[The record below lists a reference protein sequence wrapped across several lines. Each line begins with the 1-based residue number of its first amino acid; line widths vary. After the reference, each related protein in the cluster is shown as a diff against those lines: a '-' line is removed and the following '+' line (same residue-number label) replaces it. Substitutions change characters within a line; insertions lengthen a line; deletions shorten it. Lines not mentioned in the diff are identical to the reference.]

1 MQSGRLDLG
10 LLRIRSVKNDFL
22 LLFQSFAHFL
32 EAKRKM
38 PTSCSA
44 YNCQN
49 RDTEDIRSR
58 GITFHKF
65 PKDES
70 RRKSWIAA
78 TRRDGFKPNDKS
90 AICSEH
96 FTEGDFL
103 TNTIRRTLSKTAAP
117 TVFDFPDHLQKK
129 TCEKRKAPTVRLEAR
144 RLELVSPFFRLRMEF
159 DPPTSREQQRL
170 TRLILSRR
178 NSGADAEIRNSKFKM
193 SSEMGGQDHE
203 NEERINKIEAEH
215 QECLLVDMNDLVD
228 YGTLDADG
236 QKYMREMKTT
246 RTLISIARDLLQG
259 KKDEQQKR
267 LEAEDKVKA
276 LEAKLKEFLR
286 QDMTRNVKI
295 WSQATQQFHD
305 AEETLT
311 TSTEYTPT
319 FDHGTGSP
327 RPSTSMEYTPTTP
340 AEDIETDEGLR
351 QVPQARISGKVV
363 QAGRELYIQD
373 RFGVSIPIIPTSS
386 KKSSTNKRP
395 SRPREDK
402 SGRSPKKIKQEPKD
416 YGDRINSDKSP

>member
-1 MQSGRLDLG
+1 MR
-10 LLRIRSVKNDFL
+10 N
-22 LLFQSFAHFL
+22 
-32 EAKRKM
+32 E
-38 PTSCSA
+38 
-44 YNCQN
+44 N
-49 RDTEDIRSR
+49 
-58 GITFHKF
+58 
-65 PKDES
+65 
-70 RRKSWIAA
+70 
-78 TRRDGFKPNDKS
+78 
-90 AICSEH
+90 
-96 FTEGDFL
+96 
-103 TNTIRRTLSKTAAP
+103 
-117 TVFDFPDHLQKK
+117 
-129 TCEKRKAPTVRLEAR
+129 
-144 RLELVSPFFRLRMEF
+144 FRLRMEF

-178 NSGADAEIRNSKFKM
+178 NSGADAKFKM

-215 QECLLVDMNDLVD
+215 QECLLVDMDDLVD

-276 LEAKLKEFLR
+276 LEAKVKEFLR
-286 QDMTRNVKI
+286 QDMTRNVKNLKI

-319 FDHGTGSP
+319 FDHGSP
-327 RPSTSMEYTPTTP
+327 RPSSAQARIFEDLRTP

-363 QAGRELYIQD
+363 QAGRELYIKD
-373 RFGVSIPIIPTSS
+373 RFGVSMPIIPTSS

>member
-1 MQSGRLDLG
+1 MG

-38 PTSCSA
+38 R
-44 YNCQN
+44 NEN
-49 RDTEDIRSR
+49 
-58 GITFHKF
+58 
-65 PKDES
+65 
-70 RRKSWIAA
+70 
-78 TRRDGFKPNDKS
+78 
-90 AICSEH
+90 
-96 FTEGDFL
+96 
-103 TNTIRRTLSKTAAP
+103 
-117 TVFDFPDHLQKK
+117 
-129 TCEKRKAPTVRLEAR
+129 
-144 RLELVSPFFRLRMEF
+144 FRLRMEF

-178 NSGADAEIRNSKFKM
+178 NSGADAKFKM

-228 YGTLDADG
+228 YGTLDFDG

-276 LEAKLKEFLR
+276 LEAKVKEFLR

-319 FDHGTGSP
+319 FDHGSP
-327 RPSTSMEYTPTTP
+327 RPSSAQARIFEDLRTP

-363 QAGRELYIQD
+363 QAGRELYIKD
-373 RFGVSIPIIPTSS
+373 RFGVSMPIIPTSS

>member
-1 MQSGRLDLG
+1 MG

-38 PTSCSA
+38 R
-44 YNCQN
+44 NEN
-49 RDTEDIRSR
+49 
-58 GITFHKF
+58 
-65 PKDES
+65 
-70 RRKSWIAA
+70 
-78 TRRDGFKPNDKS
+78 
-90 AICSEH
+90 
-96 FTEGDFL
+96 
-103 TNTIRRTLSKTAAP
+103 
-117 TVFDFPDHLQKK
+117 
-129 TCEKRKAPTVRLEAR
+129 
-144 RLELVSPFFRLRMEF
+144 FRLRMEF

-178 NSGADAEIRNSKFKM
+178 NSGADAKFKM

-228 YGTLDADG
+228 YGTLDAAG

-276 LEAKLKEFLR
+276 LEAKVKEFLR

-319 FDHGTGSP
+319 FDHGSP
-327 RPSTSMEYTPTTP
+327 RPSSAQARIFEDLRTP

-363 QAGRELYIQD
+363 QAGRELYIKD
-373 RFGVSIPIIPTSS
+373 RFGVSMPIIPTSS

>member
-38 PTSCSA
+38 R
-44 YNCQN
+44 NEN
-49 RDTEDIRSR
+49 
-58 GITFHKF
+58 
-65 PKDES
+65 
-70 RRKSWIAA
+70 
-78 TRRDGFKPNDKS
+78 
-90 AICSEH
+90 
-96 FTEGDFL
+96 
-103 TNTIRRTLSKTAAP
+103 
-117 TVFDFPDHLQKK
+117 
-129 TCEKRKAPTVRLEAR
+129 
-144 RLELVSPFFRLRMEF
+144 FRLRMEF

-178 NSGADAEIRNSKFKM
+178 NSGADAKFKM

-228 YGTLDADG
+228 YGTLDFDG

-276 LEAKLKEFLR
+276 LEAKVKEFLR
-286 QDMTRNVKI
+286 QDMTRNVKNLKI

-319 FDHGTGSP
+319 FDHGSP
-327 RPSTSMEYTPTTP
+327 RPSSAQARIFEDLRTP

-363 QAGRELYIQD
+363 QAGRELYIKD
-373 RFGVSIPIIPTSS
+373 RFGVSMPIIPTSS

>member
-1 MQSGRLDLG
+1 MR
-10 LLRIRSVKNDFL
+10 N
-22 LLFQSFAHFL
+22 
-32 EAKRKM
+32 E
-38 PTSCSA
+38 
-44 YNCQN
+44 N
-49 RDTEDIRSR
+49 
-58 GITFHKF
+58 
-65 PKDES
+65 
-70 RRKSWIAA
+70 
-78 TRRDGFKPNDKS
+78 
-90 AICSEH
+90 
-96 FTEGDFL
+96 
-103 TNTIRRTLSKTAAP
+103 
-117 TVFDFPDHLQKK
+117 
-129 TCEKRKAPTVRLEAR
+129 
-144 RLELVSPFFRLRMEF
+144 FRLRMEF

-178 NSGADAEIRNSKFKM
+178 NSGADAKFKM

-228 YGTLDADG
+228 YGTLDFDG

-276 LEAKLKEFLR
+276 LEAKVKEFLR

-319 FDHGTGSP
+319 FDHGSP
-327 RPSTSMEYTPTTP
+327 RPSSAQARIFEDLRTP

-363 QAGRELYIQD
+363 QAGRELYIKD
-373 RFGVSIPIIPTSS
+373 RFGVSMPIIPTSS

>member
-38 PTSCSA
+38 R
-44 YNCQN
+44 NEN
-49 RDTEDIRSR
+49 
-58 GITFHKF
+58 
-65 PKDES
+65 
-70 RRKSWIAA
+70 
-78 TRRDGFKPNDKS
+78 
-90 AICSEH
+90 
-96 FTEGDFL
+96 
-103 TNTIRRTLSKTAAP
+103 
-117 TVFDFPDHLQKK
+117 
-129 TCEKRKAPTVRLEAR
+129 
-144 RLELVSPFFRLRMEF
+144 FRLRMEF

-178 NSGADAEIRNSKFKM
+178 NSGADAKFKM

-215 QECLLVDMNDLVD
+215 QECLLVDMDDLVD

-276 LEAKLKEFLR
+276 LEAKVKEFLR

-319 FDHGTGSP
+319 FDHGSP
-327 RPSTSMEYTPTTP
+327 RPSSAQARIFEDLRTP

>member
-38 PTSCSA
+38 R
-44 YNCQN
+44 NEN
-49 RDTEDIRSR
+49 
-58 GITFHKF
+58 
-65 PKDES
+65 
-70 RRKSWIAA
+70 
-78 TRRDGFKPNDKS
+78 
-90 AICSEH
+90 
-96 FTEGDFL
+96 
-103 TNTIRRTLSKTAAP
+103 
-117 TVFDFPDHLQKK
+117 
-129 TCEKRKAPTVRLEAR
+129 
-144 RLELVSPFFRLRMEF
+144 FRLRMEF

-178 NSGADAEIRNSKFKM
+178 NSGADAKFKM

-228 YGTLDADG
+228 YGTLDFDG

-276 LEAKLKEFLR
+276 LEAKVKEFLR

-319 FDHGTGSP
+319 FDHGSP
-327 RPSTSMEYTPTTP
+327 RPSSAQARIFEDLRTP

-363 QAGRELYIQD
+363 QAGRELYIKD
-373 RFGVSIPIIPTSS
+373 RFGVSMPIIPTSS

>member
-38 PTSCSA
+38 R
-44 YNCQN
+44 NEN
-49 RDTEDIRSR
+49 
-58 GITFHKF
+58 
-65 PKDES
+65 
-70 RRKSWIAA
+70 
-78 TRRDGFKPNDKS
+78 
-90 AICSEH
+90 
-96 FTEGDFL
+96 
-103 TNTIRRTLSKTAAP
+103 
-117 TVFDFPDHLQKK
+117 
-129 TCEKRKAPTVRLEAR
+129 
-144 RLELVSPFFRLRMEF
+144 FRLRMEF

-178 NSGADAEIRNSKFKM
+178 NSGADAKFKM

-215 QECLLVDMNDLVD
+215 QECLLVDMDDLVD

-276 LEAKLKEFLR
+276 LEAKVKEFLR

-319 FDHGTGSP
+319 FDHGSP
-327 RPSTSMEYTPTTP
+327 RPSSAQARIFEDLRTP

-363 QAGRELYIQD
+363 QAGRELYIKD

>member
-38 PTSCSA
+38 R
-44 YNCQN
+44 NEN
-49 RDTEDIRSR
+49 
-58 GITFHKF
+58 
-65 PKDES
+65 
-70 RRKSWIAA
+70 
-78 TRRDGFKPNDKS
+78 
-90 AICSEH
+90 
-96 FTEGDFL
+96 
-103 TNTIRRTLSKTAAP
+103 
-117 TVFDFPDHLQKK
+117 
-129 TCEKRKAPTVRLEAR
+129 
-144 RLELVSPFFRLRMEF
+144 FRLRMEF

-178 NSGADAEIRNSKFKM
+178 NSGADAKFKM

-215 QECLLVDMNDLVD
+215 QECLLVDINDLVD
-228 YGTLDADG
+228 YGTLDFDG

-276 LEAKLKEFLR
+276 LEAKVKEFR
-286 QDMTRNVKI
+286 HMTRNVKI

-319 FDHGTGSP
+319 FDHGSP
-327 RPSTSMEYTPTTP
+327 RPSSAQARIFEDLRTP

-363 QAGRELYIQD
+363 QVGRELYIKD
-373 RFGVSIPIIPTSS
+373 SFGVSIPIIPTSS
-386 KKSSTNKRP
+386 KESSTNKRP

-416 YGDRINSDKSP
+416 YE

>member
-1 MQSGRLDLG
+1 M
-10 LLRIRSVKNDFL
+10 KNDFL

-44 YNCQN
+44 YNCQK

-129 TCEKRKAPTVRLEAR
+129 TCEKRKAPTVRLEVPCKEAK
-144 RLELVSPFFRLRMEF
+144 LVSPFFRLRMEF

-170 TRLILSRR
+170 THLILSR
-178 NSGADAEIRNSKFKM
+178 RNSKFKM

-276 LEAKLKEFLR
+276 LEAKVKEFLR
-286 QDMTRNVKI
+286 QDRTRNVKI

-305 AEETLT
+305 AEETPRPWPWETLT

-319 FDHGTGSP
+319 FDHGSP
-327 RPSTSMEYTPTTP
+327 RPSTSMEYTPTFDHGSPRPSSAQARIFEDLRTP
-340 AEDIETDEGLR
+340 AEDIGTDEGLR

-363 QAGRELYIQD
+363 QVGRELYIKD
-373 RFGVSIPIIPTSS
+373 SFGVSIPIIPRIIPTSS

-416 YGDRINSDKSP
+416 YE

>member
-38 PTSCSA
+38 R
-44 YNCQN
+44 NEN
-49 RDTEDIRSR
+49 
-58 GITFHKF
+58 
-65 PKDES
+65 
-70 RRKSWIAA
+70 
-78 TRRDGFKPNDKS
+78 
-90 AICSEH
+90 
-96 FTEGDFL
+96 
-103 TNTIRRTLSKTAAP
+103 
-117 TVFDFPDHLQKK
+117 
-129 TCEKRKAPTVRLEAR
+129 
-144 RLELVSPFFRLRMEF
+144 FRLRMEF

-178 NSGADAEIRNSKFKM
+178 NSGADAKFKM

-276 LEAKLKEFLR
+276 LEAKVKEFLR

-319 FDHGTGSP
+319 FDHGSP
-327 RPSTSMEYTPTTP
+327 RPSSAQARIFEDLRTP

>member
-38 PTSCSA
+38 R
-44 YNCQN
+44 NEN
-49 RDTEDIRSR
+49 
-58 GITFHKF
+58 
-65 PKDES
+65 
-70 RRKSWIAA
+70 
-78 TRRDGFKPNDKS
+78 
-90 AICSEH
+90 
-96 FTEGDFL
+96 
-103 TNTIRRTLSKTAAP
+103 
-117 TVFDFPDHLQKK
+117 
-129 TCEKRKAPTVRLEAR
+129 
-144 RLELVSPFFRLRMEF
+144 FRLRMEF

-178 NSGADAEIRNSKFKM
+178 NSGADAKFKM

-276 LEAKLKEFLR
+276 LEAKVKEFLR

-319 FDHGTGSP
+319 FDHGSP
-327 RPSTSMEYTPTTP
+327 RPSSAQARIFEDLRTP

-363 QAGRELYIQD
+363 QAGRELYIKD
-373 RFGVSIPIIPTSS
+373 RFGVSMPIIPTSS

>member
-1 MQSGRLDLG
+1 MG

-38 PTSCSA
+38 R
-44 YNCQN
+44 NEN
-49 RDTEDIRSR
+49 
-58 GITFHKF
+58 
-65 PKDES
+65 
-70 RRKSWIAA
+70 
-78 TRRDGFKPNDKS
+78 
-90 AICSEH
+90 
-96 FTEGDFL
+96 
-103 TNTIRRTLSKTAAP
+103 
-117 TVFDFPDHLQKK
+117 
-129 TCEKRKAPTVRLEAR
+129 
-144 RLELVSPFFRLRMEF
+144 FRLRMEF

-178 NSGADAEIRNSKFKM
+178 NSGADAKFKM

-276 LEAKLKEFLR
+276 LEAKVKEFLR
-286 QDMTRNVKI
+286 QDMTRNVKNLKI

-319 FDHGTGSP
+319 FDHDSP
-327 RPSTSMEYTPTTP
+327 RPSSAQARIFEDLRTP

-351 QVPQARISGKVV
+351 QVPKARISGKVV

>member
-1 MQSGRLDLG
+1 MG

-38 PTSCSA
+38 R
-44 YNCQN
+44 NEN
-49 RDTEDIRSR
+49 
-58 GITFHKF
+58 
-65 PKDES
+65 
-70 RRKSWIAA
+70 
-78 TRRDGFKPNDKS
+78 
-90 AICSEH
+90 
-96 FTEGDFL
+96 
-103 TNTIRRTLSKTAAP
+103 
-117 TVFDFPDHLQKK
+117 
-129 TCEKRKAPTVRLEAR
+129 
-144 RLELVSPFFRLRMEF
+144 FRLRMEF

-178 NSGADAEIRNSKFKM
+178 NSGADAKFKM

-276 LEAKLKEFLR
+276 LEAKVKEFLR

-319 FDHGTGSP
+319 FDHGSP
-327 RPSTSMEYTPTTP
+327 RPSSAQARIFEDLRTP

-363 QAGRELYIQD
+363 QAGRELYIKD
-373 RFGVSIPIIPTSS
+373 RFGVSMPIIPTSS

>member
-1 MQSGRLDLG
+1 M
-10 LLRIRSVKNDFL
+10 KNDFL

-129 TCEKRKAPTVRLEAR
+129 TCEKRKAPTVRLEVPCKEAK
-144 RLELVSPFFRLRMEF
+144 LVSPFFRLRMEF

-170 TRLILSRR
+170 THLILSR
-178 NSGADAEIRNSKFKM
+178 RNSKFKM

-203 NEERINKIEAEH
+203 NEERINKIEAELH
-215 QECLLVDMNDLVD
+215 ECLLVDMND
-228 YGTLDADG
+228 
-236 QKYMREMKTT
+236 
-246 RTLISIARDLLQG
+246 LISIARDLLQG

-276 LEAKLKEFLR
+276 LEAKVKEFLR
-286 QDMTRNVKI
+286 QDRTRNVKI

-305 AEETLT
+305 AEETPRPWPWETLT
-311 TSTEYTPT
+311 T
-319 FDHGTGSP
+319 
-327 RPSTSMEYTPTTP
+327 
-340 AEDIETDEGLR
+340 
-351 QVPQARISGKVV
+351 
-363 QAGRELYIQD
+363 
-373 RFGVSIPIIPTSS
+373 
-386 KKSSTNKRP
+386 SSTNKRP

-416 YGDRINSDKSP
+416 YE

>member
-1 MQSGRLDLG
+1 MG

-38 PTSCSA
+38 R
-44 YNCQN
+44 NEN
-49 RDTEDIRSR
+49 
-58 GITFHKF
+58 
-65 PKDES
+65 
-70 RRKSWIAA
+70 
-78 TRRDGFKPNDKS
+78 
-90 AICSEH
+90 
-96 FTEGDFL
+96 
-103 TNTIRRTLSKTAAP
+103 
-117 TVFDFPDHLQKK
+117 
-129 TCEKRKAPTVRLEAR
+129 
-144 RLELVSPFFRLRMEF
+144 FRLRMEF

-178 NSGADAEIRNSKFKM
+178 NSGADAKFKM

-215 QECLLVDMNDLVD
+215 QECLLVDMDDLVD

-276 LEAKLKEFLR
+276 LEAKVKEFLR
-286 QDMTRNVKI
+286 QDMTRNVKNLKI

-319 FDHGTGSP
+319 FDHGSP
-327 RPSTSMEYTPTTP
+327 RPSSAQARIFEDLRTP

-363 QAGRELYIQD
+363 QAGRELYIKD
-373 RFGVSIPIIPTSS
+373 RFGVSMPIIPTSS

>member
-1 MQSGRLDLG
+1 M
-10 LLRIRSVKNDFL
+10 KNDFL

-129 TCEKRKAPTVRLEAR
+129 TCEKRKAPTVRLEVPCKEAK
-144 RLELVSPFFRLRMEF
+144 LVSPFFRLRMEF

-170 TRLILSRR
+170 THLILSR
-178 NSGADAEIRNSKFKM
+178 RNSKFKM

-203 NEERINKIEAEH
+203 NEERINKIEAELH
-215 QECLLVDMNDLVD
+215 ECLLVDMND
-228 YGTLDADG
+228 
-236 QKYMREMKTT
+236 
-246 RTLISIARDLLQG
+246 LISIARDLLQG

-276 LEAKLKEFLR
+276 LEAKVKEFLR
-286 QDMTRNVKI
+286 QDRTRNVKI

-305 AEETLT
+305 AEETPRPWPWETLT

-319 FDHGTGSP
+319 FDHGSP
-327 RPSTSMEYTPTTP
+327 RPSSAQARIFEDLRTP
-340 AEDIETDEGLR
+340 AEDIGTDEGLR

-363 QAGRELYIQD
+363 QVGRELYIKD
-373 RFGVSIPIIPTSS
+373 SFGVSIPIIPTSS

-416 YGDRINSDKSP
+416 YE

>member
-1 MQSGRLDLG
+1 MG

-38 PTSCSA
+38 R
-44 YNCQN
+44 NEN
-49 RDTEDIRSR
+49 
-58 GITFHKF
+58 
-65 PKDES
+65 
-70 RRKSWIAA
+70 
-78 TRRDGFKPNDKS
+78 
-90 AICSEH
+90 
-96 FTEGDFL
+96 
-103 TNTIRRTLSKTAAP
+103 
-117 TVFDFPDHLQKK
+117 
-129 TCEKRKAPTVRLEAR
+129 
-144 RLELVSPFFRLRMEF
+144 FRLRMEF

-178 NSGADAEIRNSKFKM
+178 NSGADAKFKM

-215 QECLLVDMNDLVD
+215 QECLLVDMDDLVD

-276 LEAKLKEFLR
+276 LEAKVKEFLR
-286 QDMTRNVKI
+286 QDMTRNVKNLKI

-319 FDHGTGSP
+319 FDHGSP
-327 RPSTSMEYTPTTP
+327 RPSSAQARIFEDLRTP

>member
-1 MQSGRLDLG
+1 MG

-38 PTSCSA
+38 R
-44 YNCQN
+44 NEN
-49 RDTEDIRSR
+49 
-58 GITFHKF
+58 
-65 PKDES
+65 
-70 RRKSWIAA
+70 
-78 TRRDGFKPNDKS
+78 
-90 AICSEH
+90 
-96 FTEGDFL
+96 
-103 TNTIRRTLSKTAAP
+103 
-117 TVFDFPDHLQKK
+117 
-129 TCEKRKAPTVRLEAR
+129 
-144 RLELVSPFFRLRMEF
+144 FRLRMEF

-215 QECLLVDMNDLVD
+215 QECLLVDVNDLVD

-276 LEAKLKEFLR
+276 LEAKVKEFLR
-286 QDMTRNVKI
+286 QDMTRNVKNLKI

-319 FDHGTGSP
+319 FDHGSP
-327 RPSTSMEYTPTTP
+327 RPSTSMEYTPTFYHGSPRPSSAQARIFEDLRTP

>member
-1 MQSGRLDLG
+1 ML
-10 LLRIRSVKNDFL
+10 
-22 LLFQSFAHFL
+22 A
-32 EAKRKM
+32 
-38 PTSCSA
+38 
-44 YNCQN
+44 
-49 RDTEDIRSR
+49 
-58 GITFHKF
+58 
-65 PKDES
+65 
-70 RRKSWIAA
+70 
-78 TRRDGFKPNDKS
+78 
-90 AICSEH
+90 
-96 FTEGDFL
+96 
-103 TNTIRRTLSKTAAP
+103 
-117 TVFDFPDHLQKK
+117 
-129 TCEKRKAPTVRLEAR
+129 
-144 RLELVSPFFRLRMEF
+144 
-159 DPPTSREQQRL
+159 
-170 TRLILSRR
+170 RR
-178 NSGADAEIRNSKFKM
+178 NSGADAKFKM

-276 LEAKLKEFLR
+276 LEAKVKEFLR

-319 FDHGTGSP
+319 FDHGSP
-327 RPSTSMEYTPTTP
+327 RPSSAQARIFEDLRTP

-363 QAGRELYIQD
+363 QAGRELYIKD
-373 RFGVSIPIIPTSS
+373 RFGVSMPIIPTSS

>member
-1 MQSGRLDLG
+1 MG

-44 YNCQN
+44 YNCKN

-129 TCEKRKAPTVRLEAR
+129 TCEKRKAPTVRLEVPCKEAK
-144 RLELVSPFFRLRMEF
+144 LVSPFFRLRMEF

-170 TRLILSRR
+170 THLILSR
-178 NSGADAEIRNSKFKM
+178 RNSKFKM

-203 NEERINKIEAEH
+203 NEERINKIEAEL
-215 QECLLVDMNDLVD
+215 QEFLLVDMN
-228 YGTLDADG
+228 A
-236 QKYMREMKTT
+236 
-246 RTLISIARDLLQG
+246 LISIARDLLQG

-276 LEAKLKEFLR
+276 LEAKVKEFR
-286 QDMTRNVKI
+286 HMTRNVKI

-319 FDHGTGSP
+319 FDHGSP
-327 RPSTSMEYTPTTP
+327 RPSSAQARIFEDLRTP

-363 QAGRELYIQD
+363 QAGRELYIKD
-373 RFGVSIPIIPTSS
+373 RFGVSMPIIPTSS

>member
-38 PTSCSA
+38 R
-44 YNCQN
+44 NEN
-49 RDTEDIRSR
+49 
-58 GITFHKF
+58 
-65 PKDES
+65 
-70 RRKSWIAA
+70 
-78 TRRDGFKPNDKS
+78 
-90 AICSEH
+90 
-96 FTEGDFL
+96 
-103 TNTIRRTLSKTAAP
+103 
-117 TVFDFPDHLQKK
+117 
-129 TCEKRKAPTVRLEAR
+129 
-144 RLELVSPFFRLRMEF
+144 FRLRMEF

-178 NSGADAEIRNSKFKM
+178 NSGADAKFKM

-215 QECLLVDMNDLVD
+215 QECLLVDMDDLVD

-276 LEAKLKEFLR
+276 LEAKVKEFLR

-319 FDHGTGSP
+319 FDHGSP
-327 RPSTSMEYTPTTP
+327 RPSSAQARIFEDLRTP

-363 QAGRELYIQD
+363 QAGRELYIKD
-373 RFGVSIPIIPTSS
+373 RFGVSMPIIPTSS

>member
-1 MQSGRLDLG
+1 MG

-38 PTSCSA
+38 R
-44 YNCQN
+44 NEN
-49 RDTEDIRSR
+49 
-58 GITFHKF
+58 
-65 PKDES
+65 
-70 RRKSWIAA
+70 
-78 TRRDGFKPNDKS
+78 
-90 AICSEH
+90 
-96 FTEGDFL
+96 
-103 TNTIRRTLSKTAAP
+103 
-117 TVFDFPDHLQKK
+117 
-129 TCEKRKAPTVRLEAR
+129 
-144 RLELVSPFFRLRMEF
+144 FRLRMEF

-178 NSGADAEIRNSKFKM
+178 NSGADAKFKM

-215 QECLLVDMNDLVD
+215 QECLLVDMDDLVD

-276 LEAKLKEFLR
+276 LEAKVKEFLR

-319 FDHGTGSP
+319 FDHGSP
-327 RPSTSMEYTPTTP
+327 RPSSAQARIFEDLRTP

-363 QAGRELYIQD
+363 QAGRELYIKD
-373 RFGVSIPIIPTSS
+373 RFGVSMPIIPTSS